1 MRNDWM
7 LRPIGEVLRQ
17 VQRPVSV
24 AGVTVVPFAGVRWHA
39 EGVYH
44 RDDVPAADVKTKT
57 LNRIEAGDVVYNRM
71 WATKASFG
79 VVRDDATGCLV
90 TSDFPVFTATP
101 EVLVD
106 FLALLFGWEPF
117 QVAAASAATGTTERR
132 RLSEREF
139 VKLRLPIPP
148 LVEQRRI
155 VDLIGA
161 LDDTIAAAKSAS
173 SRSAYDATLAAMM
186 ATPGGDPLSK
196 ALRLRRDGQ
205 AVQPATE
212 YRILGVLRS
221 GEGFIDRGSIRGH
234 ETGYTRLF
242 QVGADEL
249 VYRKLTAWEG
259 PISVS
264 TDAESGG
271 WVSPEFPIFSID
283 QTVLRPGLMRHF
295 CRWPGFWQL
304 IGDRLVGSVQR
315 RKRLNPEA
323 LLGIEV
329 PMPPLEVQDA
339 WLVALDAWWEV
350 VAAGSVTVLALRR
363 TRSDL
368 LAALLS
374 GEHVIPDSYDELMGV
389 AS

>member
-1 MRNDWM
+1 MRNGWM

-24 AGVTVVPFAGVRWHA
+24 ASVTVVPFAGVRWHA

-71 WATKASFG
+71 WATKANFG
-79 VVRDDATGCLV
+79 VVREDAAGCLV

-106 FLALLFGWEPF
+106 FLVLSGWQPF
-117 QVAAASAATGTTERR
+117 QVAAASAATGTNERR

-139 VKLRLPIPP
+139 VKLQLPLPP
-148 LVEQRRI
+148 LAEQRRI
-155 VDLIGA
+155 VDLIGS
-161 LDDTIAAAKSAS
+161 LDDTIAADKSAS
-173 SRSAYDATLAAMM
+173 SRSAYNATLAAMV

-196 ALRLRRDGQ
+196 ALRLKRDGQ
-205 AVQPATE
+205 AVQPATA

-221 GEGFIDRGSIRGH
+221 GEGFIDRGNIRGH

-242 QVGADEL
+242 QVGTDEL

-264 TDAESGG
+264 TDAEPRS
-271 WVSPEFPIFSID
+271 
-283 QTVLRPGLMRHF
+283 
-295 CRWPGFWQL
+295 
-304 IGDRLVGSVQR
+304 
-315 RKRLNPEA
+315 A
-323 LLGIEV
+323 
-329 PMPPLEVQDA
+329 DA
-339 WLVALDAWWEV
+339 
-350 VAAGSVTVLALRR
+350 
-363 TRSDL
+363 
-368 LAALLS
+368 
-374 GEHVIPDSYDELMGV
+374 DS
-389 AS
+389 